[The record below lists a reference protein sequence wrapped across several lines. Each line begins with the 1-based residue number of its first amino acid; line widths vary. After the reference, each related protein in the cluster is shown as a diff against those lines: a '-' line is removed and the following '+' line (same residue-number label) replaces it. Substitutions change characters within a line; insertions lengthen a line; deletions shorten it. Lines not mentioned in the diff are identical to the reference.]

1 MDKIQLITGTFTMDD
16 GTSHEFGIGRDGGWQ
31 QWGGERDQVAK
42 TVDAIE
48 DMAQA
53 AMEYLVSDCDDDDEE
68 GEG

>member
-31 QWGGERDQVAK
+31 QWGGARGQLAK
-42 TVDAIE
+42 TVDTIE

-53 AMEYLVSDCDDDDEE
+53 VGEYLVSDYDEEDEE
-68 GEG
+68 GE